1 MFRGI
6 KFTVNGLI
14 EAVDVDEATV
24 ATVLD
29 ATDLDAAW
37 LTEDMDA
44 FIDNDS
50 TSDMN
55 VVLSAIAQANGH
67 AGLLR
72 GDGIVIGTD
81 RATGTSRSLTNE
93 QIAYLVKAYTNATA
107 YIPTPVPEAVVLA
120 H

>member
-14 EAVDVDEATV
+14 EAVDVDEATI

-29 ATDLDAAW
+29 AAR
-37 LTEDMDA
+37 LTEDMDV
-44 FIDNDS
+44 FIDNAS

-72 GDGIVIGTD
+72 GDGIVIGAD
-81 RATGTSRSLTNE
+81 RAAGTRRSLSNE

-107 YIPTPVPEAVVLA
+107 YHLTPVPEAVVLA